1 MQSGPY
7 VSLSAQLTLER
18 RLESLAINVANMN
31 TVGYRASGV
40 SFHTYVS
47 RTGEQPVAY
56 ATSGRDYITREAG
69 PLIKTDNPLDVA
81 VQGEGW
87 FSIQTPAGIVYTRD
101 GRMRMKA
108 TGELETLDGHPI
120 LDAGNTPIILDPNGG
135 PVTIGTDGMIS
146 QAGRQIGALGLFR
159 IDPSAKFTR
168 YENSGVIPDKAATPI
183 LDFDNNGII
192 QGHVEGSNVNPI
204 LEMAKLI
211 MISRAF
217 ESITGGTENAE
228 SSLKDAVKTLGG
240 TS

>member
-18 RLESLAINVANMN
+18 RMESLAINVANMN

-47 RTGEQPVAY
+47 QAGEQPVAY
-56 ATSGRDYITREAG
+56 ATSGSDYILRTQG
-69 PLIKTDNPLDVA
+69 PLERTDNPLDVA

-87 FSIQTPAGIVYTRD
+87 FGIQTPAGVVYTRD

-108 TGELETLDGHPI
+108 SGELESLDGHPI
-120 LDAGNTPIILDPNGG
+120 LDAGSAPIILDPNSG
-135 PVTIGTDGMIS
+135 PPTIGADGMIS
-146 QAGRQIGALGLFR
+146 QGAQQIGAIGLFS

-168 YENSGVIPDKAATPI
+168 YENSGVIPDKPATPV
-183 LDFDNNGII
+183 LDFDNNGIV

-211 MISRAF
+211 TISRAF
-217 ESITGGTENAE
+217 ESITGGAENTE